1 MNKTQLDNY
10 YNNIFDTSP
19 AGFNVEILKIVMPL
33 ILIQKDLLHKTSFI
47 LETKYDLTHSQL
59 NTLAILLFNKRVMS
73 PTELSQSLLF
83 SSGGMS
89 KLLKNLETKKLIKR
103 VASTQDKRSILVQ
116 LSSEGKAVL
125 EQAIPDLLKEDNQM
139 FSILDD
145 NERQCLSDI
154 FQKII
159 YEIHK

>member
-1 MNKTQLDNY
+1 
-10 YNNIFDTSP
+10 
-19 AGFNVEILKIVMPL
+19 
-33 ILIQKDLLHKTSFI
+33 
-47 LETKYDLTHSQL
+47 
-59 NTLAILLFNKRVMS
+59 MS